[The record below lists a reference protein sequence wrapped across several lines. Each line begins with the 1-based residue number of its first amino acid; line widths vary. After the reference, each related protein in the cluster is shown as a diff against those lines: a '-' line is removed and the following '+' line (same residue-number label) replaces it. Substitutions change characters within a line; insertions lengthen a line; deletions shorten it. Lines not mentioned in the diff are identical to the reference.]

1 MTLQDIMKMLG
12 SSPTSAEMSRMGQM
26 VNPVST
32 GAQLTEA
39 EMARMAGLGQP
50 TNMEMARM
58 AASFPA
64 NEMMPNYADGQMP
77 LYMGGLLQNPQGNMI
92 DPQQLMNTA
101 YNMDAPREMRIDA
114 INRLRQLGAI

>member
-26 VNPVST
+26 VNPAST

-50 TNMEMARM
+50 TNMEMAKM

>member
-26 VNPVST
+26 VNPAST

-39 EMARMAGLGQP
+39 
-50 TNMEMARM
+50 EMARM